1 MSTTS
6 VRCEGKY
13 RVMIY
18 LENFR
23 FPTFEDEDLFLA
35 DYFKQNPSSIRGIY
49 PFKVLSVK
57 GLHSLDFT
65 EITVLYGGNGSGKST
80 AINAISN
87 KLDLVRNSA
96 YNVGDFQE
104 EYLGMCKY
112 QETDWSDGIKV
123 IKDVATLITSDD
135 IFKYMLDTRHRNAE
149 VKADIYNAMSKW
161 YNLRDNRGKVSI
173 REAHLSADEK
183 YKFGYERRHVLNR
196 SEFVKATAGTLTS
209 TYSNGETGYRQFL
222 KSIVPDRLYIL
233 DEPENS
239 LSCAL
244 QIELAQFIEES
255 AKYLGCQFIIATHSP
270 FLLALKGAKIYNLDG
285 APATISKFWE
295 LPNMK
300 LYYNL
305 FKEYDE
311 KFRF

>member
-1 MSTTS
+1 
-6 VRCEGKY
+6 
-13 RVMIY
+13 MIY

-23 FPTFEDEDLFLA
+23 FPTFEDEDLYLA
-35 DYFKQNPSSIRGIY
+35 NYFVKNPSSIRSIY

-65 EITVLYGGNGSGKST
+65 EMTVLYGGNGSGKST

-87 KLDLVRNSA
+87 KLGLTRNSA

-104 EYLGMCKY
+104 EYLDMCEY

-135 IFKYMLDTRHRNAE
+135 IFKYMLETRDKNAE
-149 VKADIYNAMSKW
+149 VKRDIHNAMTEW
-161 YNLRDNRGKVSI
+161 YNLRDRRGKVSI
-173 REAHLSADEK
+173 REAHLNEDEK
-183 YKFGYERRHVLNR
+183 FKLGFERRHVLNR
-196 SEFVKATAGTLTS
+196 SEFVRATAGSLTN

-244 QIELAQFIEES
+244 QVELAQFIEES
-255 AKYLGCQFIIATHSP
+255 ARYLGCQFIIATHSP
-270 FLLALKGAKIYNLDG
+270 FLLALRGAKIYNLDG
-285 APATISKFWE
+285 NPATISKFWE
-295 LPNMK
+295 LPNMR

-311 KFRF
+311 QFRF